1 MSSIELW
8 YITRA
13 TGLAALVL
21 LTVTMI
27 LGILTAGRAPSTLP
41 TFARAEIHR
50 RIAILTVI
58 FLAIHVITAVID
70 TYVHISLLTILIPFT
85 SSYHEFWLA
94 LGTIGVD
101 FFLAVAIS
109 SALRR
114 YISARAWR
122 LFHWLAYLSWP
133 VAMAH
138 AWGMGTD
145 AKLSWV
151 LGLFILCS
159 ASVVGVTGWR
169 IIALARASS
178 VMPTTIIT
186 PRRSIRSSNATPTQ
200 RKRVKT

>member
-122 LFHWLAYLSWP
+122 LIHWLAYLSWP

-151 LGLFILCS
+151 LVLFILCT
-159 ASVVGVTGWR
+159 ASVVGAAAWR
-169 IIALARASS
+169 IIAFTRANS

-186 PRRSIRSSNATPTQ
+186 PRRSIRSSVGTPAEE
-200 RKRVKT
+200 RE